1 MPRQVRPPET
11 TRLDLTQGDW
21 LLVKKRLTAGES
33 RRVFARMVKS
43 MTAGEQGG
51 DRTKVDIDPEQVGRS
66 QAVEYLLDWG
76 TFTDPNGNAVVI
88 RDKSPDEIGRM
99 LDALPQGDYAEII
112 AAIQAHDTAT
122 TESDEQ
128 EKNAKA
134 AENGLKA
141 TSISAA

>member
-33 RRVFARMVKS
+33 RHVFGRMVKS

-51 DRTKVDIDPEQVGRS
+51 TRTKVDIDPEQVGRS

-76 TFTDPNGNAVVI
+76 TFTDPNGKPLVI
-88 RDKSPDEIGRM
+88 RDKSADEIGRI
-99 LDALPQGDYAEII
+99 LDALPQEDYAEII
-112 AAIQAHDTAT
+112 AAIQAHDAAT